1 MAKSSR
7 GLFRLPKCGR
17 ARVERENSRT
27 SLLTRAYLACFD
39 LLGEGGYSGPD
50 FPPNPPLLPAR
61 RVTKLEAQPLFGFST
76 LNFQP

>member
-17 ARVERENSRT
+17 ARVELGNSRA
-27 SLLTRAYLACFD
+27 SFLTRAYLARFD

-50 FPPNPPLLPAR
+50 IPPKPPLLPAR
-61 RVTKLEAQPLFGFST
+61 RATKLEAQPLFGFSA